1 MIEERGTGRGRLCL
15 KGNANDVVDGPIPNQ
30 RPAIIL
36 LFVSYDSLFLYFIL
50 PCCLPLSPDFG
61 AAAKHVEC
69 KNIFDEESVKVSPS
83 KVDRN
88 GSSASVKLRDTL
100 DAQPRLS
107 RAWSCAMPREV
118 ARGCRQG
125 LGAPCTSVFYGGRPG
140 LSATSRGIVHEHFRV
155 QLKQPK
161 RFLARDW
168 KHAGFLF
175 FGFSPETGASMP
187 GFSSCGFK

>member
-1 MIEERGTGRGRLCL
+1 LRRSGDYFSVCSFLRGDVLVDISDDRGTGRGRLCL

-30 RPAIIL
+30 RPTIIL

-83 KVDRN
+83 EVDRN

-107 RAWSCAMPREV
+107 RAWSCAIRP
-118 ARGCRQG
+118 G
-125 LGAPCTSVFYGGRPG
+125 LGGTLGQPPGASCTSVFYGGRPG
-140 LSATSRGIVHEHFRV
+140 LSATSRGIVHEHF
-155 QLKQPK
+155 
-161 RFLARDW
+161 
-168 KHAGFLF
+168 
-175 FGFSPETGASMP
+175 P
-187 GFSSCGFK
+187 GPRPL